1 MDLENIANNPKLV
14 LALFTSAWCRTCKQ
28 VLPCINEVTRKYPDK
43 IDFREI
49 DVAQQPEL
57 ATKYEVLSLPT
68 LVVLKNGQVIERL
81 NGFFSKDNLIKKLN
95 L

>member
-14 LALFTSAWCRTCKQ
+14 LALFTSSWCHTCKQ
-28 VLPCINEVTRKYPDK
+28 VLPFINEITQKYPDK
-43 IDFREI
+43 IDFRKI

-57 ATKYEVLSLPT
+57 ATKYGVLSLPT
-68 LVVLKNGQVIERL
+68 LVVLKNGQIIERL
-81 NGFFSKDNLIKKLN
+81 NGFFSKDTLIKKLN

>member
-1 MDLENIANNPKLV
+1 MENITNNPKLV
-14 LALFTSAWCRTCKQ
+14 LVLFTSTWCRTCKQ
-28 VLPCINEVTRKYPDK
+28 VLPFINEVAQKYPDK

-68 LVVLKNGQVIERL
+68 LMVLKNGLVIERL